1 MPEFARKYIW
11 LGAAA
16 GFVQFAL
23 IALIAF
29 PGSDEPSIPPETR
42 ATAAAKSITDT
53 RSQKDGPPKLSES
66 QSASAIDGAVE
77 PASPAKTD
85 NDGLETASPKDKAG
99 HSHTNGDTSSE
110 GAGRPSPS
118 PETTSGPEAP
128 TDTEPAPPAGRAA
141 APVDLN
147 PATTEELIREVFKE
161 SGDKAVQVARC
172 ESELR
177 TDAQSGQFLGL
188 FQMGADERARYGH
201 GQDALVQAQAAYQL
215 FRDRGW
221 QPWTCA

>member
-29 PGSDEPSIPPETR
+29 PGPDGPSNPPETNTT
-42 ATAAAKSITDT
+42 ATAKSMTDS
-53 RSQKDGPPKLSES
+53 RSQKEGPPKLSES
-66 QSASAIDGAVE
+66 QSASVIEGGVE
-77 PASPAKTD
+77 SASPVKADK
-85 NDGLETASPKDKAG
+85 DGLETGSPKDEAG
-99 HSHTNGDTSSE
+99 RSDLTEDTSSE
-110 GAGRPSPS
+110 GAVGVSSGPG
-118 PETTSGPEAP
+118 TTSESEALPEPPTETQSAP
-128 TDTEPAPPAGRAA
+128 
-141 APVDLN
+141 

-161 SGDKAVQVARC
+161 AGEKAVQVARC

-188 FQMGADERARYGH
+188 FQMGAHERARYGH

-221 QPWTCA
+221 KPWTCA